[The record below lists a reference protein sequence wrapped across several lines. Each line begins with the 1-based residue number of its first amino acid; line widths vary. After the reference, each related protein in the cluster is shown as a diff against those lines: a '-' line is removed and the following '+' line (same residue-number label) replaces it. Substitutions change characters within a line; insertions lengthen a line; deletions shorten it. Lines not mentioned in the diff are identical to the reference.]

1 MTNDK
6 RDNLTEAAAHR
17 HDDREQPAAK
27 TDNSPETDD
36 SQEIDLLE
44 LARKL
49 WDGRRM
55 LLKWAVYGAV
65 AGLVIAF
72 SIPKEYTTTIKL
84 APEARNNQSVGGNLG
99 ALAAMAGISAGS
111 GSGADAIG
119 TQLYPDIVS
128 SIPFAIDL
136 FDVKVTDIEGRDT
149 VTVREYLTEDI
160 SSPWWSYITSLPGRA
175 IGGIMSLF
183 RSSDDT
189 GDPQKPDA
197 FRLTPAESGIAGALA
212 SRVNVESAAKT
223 SVISI
228 SVTMQDPMVSA
239 MLADTVA
246 EKLKEYVIDYRTN
259 KARKDMEYAQ
269 KLNDEARQAYY
280 EAQQRY
286 ANYLDNNQGIILRSR
301 RNEEER
307 LQNEQSL
314 AFNLYNTTAQ
324 QLQVAKA
331 KVQEITP
338 VFTVVQPS
346 TVPLAPSK
354 PSKMLIIVGCV
365 FLAFVAASA
374 WTLFGHDMLAT
385 LRSARNKE

>member
-6 RDNLTEAAAHR
+6 RDNMTDNNMAAA
-17 HDDREQPAAK
+17 DDQ
-27 TDNSPETDD
+27 
-36 SQEIDLLE
+36 QEIDLLE

-55 LLKWAVYGAV
+55 LLRWAIYGAV
-65 AGLVIAF
+65 AGIVIAL

-84 APEARNNQSVGGNLG
+84 APEATNSQGMSGNLG

-111 GSGADAIG
+111 SSGSDAIG

-128 SIPFAIDL
+128 SVPFAIGL
-136 FDVKVTDIEGRDT
+136 FDVKVTDRDGADT
-149 VTVREYLTEDI
+149 ITVRQYLTEEI
-160 SSPWWSYITSLPGRA
+160 SAPWWSYITSLPSRA
-175 IGGIMSLF
+175 IGGIAGLF
-183 RSSDDT
+183 RSGSEEDAT
-189 GDPQKPDA
+189 PQKPDA
-197 FRLTPAESGIAGALA
+197 FRLTPEESGIAATLA

-223 SVISI
+223 SIISI
-228 SVTMQDPMVSA
+228 SVTMQDPMVAA

-246 EKLKEYVIDYRTN
+246 ERLKEYVIDYRTN

-286 ANYLDNNQGIILRSR
+286 TNYVDNNQGIVLRSK

-307 LQNEQSL
+307 LQNEQAL
-314 AFNLYNTTAQ
+314 AFNLYNTTSQ

-365 FLAFVAASA
+365 FLAFVGASA
-374 WTLFGHDMLAT
+374 WVLFGRDMLDT
-385 LRSARNKE
+385 LRKARQKE